1 MKTDRYAALLRRV
14 EKPGRYT
21 GGEFGEVYKENMP
34 VRMCFCFPDT
44 YEIGMSNLG
53 MKILTG
59 ALNRLD
65 FLGCER
71 CFAPWAD
78 MEAELR
84 KTGTKLFA
92 LESGDPLDA
101 FDCSWPLRCSTSFAT
116 PTSSIC
122 CASPASRRW
131 RATAGRTRPLILG
144 GGPLHLQS
152 RADGRFF

>member
-78 MEAELR
+78 M
-84 KTGTKLFA
+84 
-92 LESGDPLDA
+92 
-101 FDCSWPLRCSTSFAT
+101 
-116 PTSSIC
+116 
-122 CASPASRRW
+122 
-131 RATAGRTRPLILG
+131 
-144 GGPLHLQS
+144 
-152 RADGRFF
+152 